1 MRALSNADRVRL
13 PQRSP
18 SGRVSFSDT
27 GHDGHSPADQQL
39 LAVLGRDGRIGHR
52 ALGQELGVSEHTA
65 ARRLRRLL
73 ADGNAVLCCD
83 FAHRMAGQTASVIYR
98 ARVPHA
104 ACGEIGAALA
114 ASNRRG

>member
-27 GHDGHSPADQQL
+27 GHDRHSQADQQL

-52 ALGQELGVSEHTA
+52 ALGQLLGVSEHTA
-65 ARRLRRLL
+65 ARRPL
-73 ADGNAVLCCD
+73 ADGNAVLRCD
-83 FAHRMAGQTASVIYR
+83 FAHRMAGLTASVIYR
-98 ARVPHA
+98 ARVLHA

-114 ASNRRG
+114 ASNRCG

>member
-18 SGRVSFSDT
+18 SGRVSSSDT
-27 GHDGHSPADQQL
+27 GHDRPSQADQQL

-52 ALGQELGVSEHTA
+52 ALGQDLGVSEHTA

-83 FAHRMAGQTASVIYR
+83 
-98 ARVPHA
+98 
-104 ACGEIGAALA
+104 LA
-114 ASNRRG
+114 TGWRG